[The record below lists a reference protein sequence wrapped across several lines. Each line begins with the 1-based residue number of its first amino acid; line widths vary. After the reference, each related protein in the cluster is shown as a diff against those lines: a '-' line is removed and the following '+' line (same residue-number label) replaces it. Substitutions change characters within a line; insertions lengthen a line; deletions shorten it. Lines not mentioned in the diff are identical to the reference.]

1 MAELEEV
8 GVLLQEGFHEP
19 GLGKPGEVRHGL
31 GLPGAHEVGELG
43 LGALQGPLG
52 LVQVLPGFLGP
63 VLGLEEVQAGGPAAF
78 HPDLRGLEGEFRHL
92 QGLLQ
97 DPDLEPRLHDLG
109 VGGDDLIFRLGQGA
123 AEPGL
128 GELQGLAGL
137 ELVQGGAQG
146 VLQGAVQVPGLGLDL
161 EPGVHH
167 GGRFLGLLEGL
178 RQGLGEPQGREAKG
192 EGEEGLLHGFTSKS
206 SP

>member
-19 GLGKPGEVRHGL
+19 GLGKPGRSATGSGSQGPTRL
-31 GLPGAHEVGELG
+31 ASWAWALSRALGPGPGSSGLPGPGS
-43 LGALQGPLG
+43 GP
-52 LVQVLPGFLGP
+52 
-63 VLGLEEVQAGGPAAF
+63 EEVQAGGPAAF